1 MTMQPIMFV
10 GTGSDVGKSI
20 ITAGFCRVLQQDGF
34 KPAPFKSQNMSLN
47 SFATTDGLEIG
58 RAQAVQAEACGILCD
73 TRMNPV
79 LLKPTSQQSSQIVLH
94 GKPVGNQSAKEY
106 FLGNNKENLF
116 KEAKL
121 AFDSLYQEF
130 DVVVME
136 GAGSIS
142 ELNLKHRDIVNM
154 RMAQHANANVYLVAD
169 IDKGGVFASV
179 YGSITLLED
188 WERKLI
194 KGIIINK
201 FRGDITLF
209 DDGRKKLEELTGVP
223 VVGVVPYAQDI
234 YIEDEDSVALRS
246 KKSSLGFN
254 NDKINVV
261 VVLLPHIS
269 NYTDFNVLERDT
281 RVHLF
286 YSKEASEIEKA
297 DIVLLPGTKNTL
309 SDLQFLR
316 KKGISKSILK
326 CFDAGK
332 KVIGICG
339 GYQIMGAV
347 VKDPL
352 GVESDL
358 GSLPGLGLLPIETT
372 LTEEKTTI
380 QQEFLF
386 RDKLETCTGYEIHM
400 GETKTEKP
408 SPLLNSKNGVSEGYW
423 LSDHC
428 WGSYMHGIL
437 DNAVVIDNLLGSVS
451 TGNNLSYKEFKE
463 KNFDLL
469 ADVLRESL
477 DIEYM
482 YSQSKRK
489 NG

>member
-1 MTMQPIMFV
+1 MQPIMFV

-34 KPAPFKSQNMSLN
+34 KPAPFKAQNMSLN
-47 SFATTDGLEIG
+47 SFVTGDGLEIG
-58 RAQAVQAEACGILCD
+58 RAQAVQAEACGVLCD

-79 LLKPTSQQSSQIVLH
+79 LLKPTSQKSSQIVLH

-106 FLGNNKENLF
+106 FLGNNKEQLF
-116 KEAKL
+116 SEAKL
-121 AFDSLYQEF
+121 AFDSLNKEF

-142 ELNLKHRDIVNM
+142 ELNLKHRDIVNL
-154 RMAQHANANVYLVAD
+154 RMAHYANANVYLVAD

-179 YGSITLLED
+179 YGSIALLED

-209 DDGRKKLEELTGVP
+209 NDGSKKIEELTDIP
-223 VVGVVPYAQDI
+223 VVGVVPYAEDI

-246 KKSSLGFN
+246 KKSSLGFHS
-254 NDKINVV
+254 DQINVV

-269 NYTDFNVLERDT
+269 NYTDFNLLERDT
-281 RVHLF
+281 RVNLY
-286 YSKEASEIEKA
+286 YSKDAFEIEKA
-297 DIVLLPGTKNTL
+297 DVVLLPGTKNTL

-316 KKGISKSILK
+316 KTGIAQSILK
-326 CFDAGK
+326 SFDAGK
-332 KVIGICG
+332 KIVGICG
-339 GYQIMGAV
+339 GYQMMGTLI
-347 VKDPL
+347 KDPL

-358 GSLPGLGLLPIETT
+358 GALPGLGLLPIETI
-372 LTEEKTTI
+372 LTEEKTTV

-386 RDKLETCTGYEIHM
+386 RENSEKCIGYEIHM
-400 GETKTEKP
+400 GETKTENP
-408 SPLLNSKNGVSEGYW
+408 SPLLSSKNGVSEGYW
-423 LSDHC
+423 LNDNC

-437 DNAVVIDNLLGSVS
+437 DNTVVIDDLLGSVS
-451 TGNNLSYKEFKE
+451 KGESLSYTEFKE

-477 DIEYM
+477 NIEYM
-482 YSQSKRK
+482 YSQSNCK